1 VQRWHRSESLRGSEG
16 VNHMLRLQLHYL
28 NGAHCD
34 LWRTS
39 WWIPREPISWAGHA
53 AGAVHGAVPRGRR
66 GSASA
71 PGAVPHGRRG
81 SASASGAVPR
91 GRRGSASAPG
101 AVPRGR
107 RDLERLGGMGE
118 PGREADGA
126 PRARGTAVSR
136 CGRVFAGC
144 GRVTE
149 RSHVGGEP
157 LERSHVGGEGAL
169 RRQGRSHVG
178 GETSSA
184 SAAWANRAAR
194 PTARRE
200 HRARRSAAAAESSR
214 DAGGSQS
221 GPTWEASP

>member
-1 VQRWHRSESLRGSEG
+1 MISERGIEIVGREAAEVQRWHRSESLRGSEG

-144 GRVTE
+144 GAVPRGRRNLGAV
-149 RSHVGGEP
+149 HVGGET
-157 LERSHVGGEGAL
+157 LERSHVGD
-169 RRQGRSHVG
+169 
-178 GETSSA
+178 ETSSA
-184 SAAWANRAAR
+184 SAAWAHRGAR

-200 HRARRSAAAAESSR
+200 HGARRSAAAAES
-214 DAGGSQS
+214 
-221 GPTWEASP
+221 